1 MPGLLTGPS
10 RGDPHTTHTICDG
23 PRFKALHQ
31 ARPQPIPSATYQS
44 EITSVSTLQFVRLTP
59 AITYSQA
66 PSPYPGPGL
75 EAPDVS
81 QPVITKE
88 RLTVPPSVMAFSIY
102 AIENGLKEVTTSQVK
117 EALGII
123 NKKSLHDAIHRLEH
137 YGVLTKVGRGRY
149 KVNIDVALKY
159 ANSIPQAIHRRDYVA
174 LRGHNS
180 VFGLPQH
187 WAEVLVRRQL
197 YEEALTTATQ
207 NTTPSCLAQLIYPI
221 TILATA
227 SGHVKAIDLP
237 ALYLIPSK
245 TLARRSKVYCI
256 SVPGSPKPLCSPY
269 QSQLIRYSTPLCPIC
284 PPLSLYP
291 APAGPTRVVGPLAD
305 YERHLIPLSA
315 LPRNARKYELGY
327 QLYDL
332 TLYAFHKLF
341 NVKVKHR
348 EGLIY
353 ITVKPRRYVVK
364 RCLSRAITALP
375 FILHRYLALLI
386 SALNALADYGRSY
399 TGLSTPELMARAD
412 SILKEALYRKPK
424 PRPAY
429 EPPHM
434 EFKEIR
440 YRVKRYDPDKHDF
453 RWRYVRVGE
462 GLTYS
467 GLLALLGELEDF
479 RAERPY
485 RLTYLELTLAL
496 PDPTGQAL
504 RFLGAGYL
512 YIYTNPNKDPE
523 GAVRV
528 EFRPFKHVTSYVAP
542 ADLNVMFYGLAM
554 ALTVPIDLAMRAG
567 ATAWLA

>member
-1 MPGLLTGPS
+1 
-10 RGDPHTTHTICDG
+10 
-23 PRFKALHQ
+23 
-31 ARPQPIPSATYQS
+31 
-44 EITSVSTLQFVRLTP
+44 
-59 AITYSQA
+59 
-66 PSPYPGPGL
+66 
-75 EAPDVS
+75 
-81 QPVITKE
+81 
-88 RLTVPPSVMAFSIY
+88 MAFSIY

-117 EALGII
+117 EALGVI

-180 VFGLPQH
+180 PLGLPQH

-197 YEEALTTATQ
+197 YEEALTTASHG
-207 NTTPSCLAQLIYPI
+207 TTPTPKCLAQLLYPI

-237 ALYLIPSK
+237 ALYLIPSR
-245 TLARRSKVYCI
+245 TLAHRSKVYCL
-256 SVPGSPKPLCSPY
+256 SAGPSKPLCSPY
-269 QSQLIRYSTPLCPIC
+269 QAQLIRHSTPVCPFC
-284 PPLSLYP
+284 LPLSLYP

-386 SALNALADYGRSY
+386 SALNAIADYGRSY
-399 TGLSTPELMARAD
+399 TGLTTPELMARAG

-479 RAERPY
+479 STERPY
-485 RLTYLELTLAL
+485 RLTYLELTLAI

-528 EFRPFKHVTSYVAP
+528 EFRPYKHVTSYVAP